1 MKAIALALLAL
12 AATAV
17 HLRRR
22 RPVTVPQC
30 DDSDIVGTPTTY
42 RLYFDGSARTDWA
55 SLGYWCNC
63 GMWCPMNTPHWCS
76 SPTRV
81 TFTSPN

>member
-17 HLRRR
+17 LLRRR

-30 DDSDIVGTPTTY
+30 DDSDIVGTPTSWEFGPAETTWREGAAWY
-42 RLYFDGSARTDWA
+42 VELAPT
-55 SLGYWCNC
+55 SLN
-63 GMWCPMNTPHWCS
+63 
-76 SPTRV
+76 
-81 TFTSPN
+81 